1 MICNCSSNFNYKV
14 VGLCDVSDFIPE
26 TESNN
31 KNWTEISV
39 PEILTIPAAKPDIE
53 SIDKIYINSK
63 ITTTKIIKTPKS
75 PKSGSDLDP
84 NPEGLVLTGWKLL
97 VEGFLCQTLVYTAD
111 ECEQSVHS
119 AHFNMPFSTFIV
131 LPEDTNLNDNF
142 KVRVCIEYV
151 FAKRL
156 TPRTI
161 FKNVTV
167 FLQADKLS

>member
-14 VGLCDVSDFIPE
+14 VGLCNLSDFSPSSS
-26 TESNN
+26 TNP

-63 ITTTKIIKTPKS
+63 ITTTKVIATPTS
-75 PKSGSDLDP
+75 PSVNGILTP
-84 NPEGLVLTGWKLL
+84 NQENLVLTGRKLL
-97 VEGFLCQTLVYTAD
+97 VEGFLCQTLIYTAD

-119 AHFNMPFSTFIV
+119 AHFNMPFSTYIV
-131 LPEDTNLNDNF
+131 LPENTSLDAKFN
-142 KVRVCIEYV
+142 VRVCIEYV
-151 FAKRL
+151 FTKRL

-167 FLQADKLS
+167 FLQAE

>member
-14 VGLCDVSDFIPE
+14 VGLCDVSKVQ
-26 TESNN
+26 SSS
-31 KNWTEISV
+31 NWTEISV

-63 ITTTKIIKTPKS
+63 ITTTKVIDTPTS
-75 PKSGSDLDP
+75 PIPTGSATP
-84 NPEGLVLTGWKLL
+84 TPSPEGLLLTGKKLL

-119 AHFNMPFSTFIV
+119 AHFNMPFSTYIV
-131 LPEDTNLNDNF
+131 LPSGTKLTDKFN
-142 KVRVCIEYV
+142 VRVCIEYV

-167 FLQADKLS
+167 YLQADK

>member
-14 VGLCDVSDFIPE
+14 VGLCDLSDFN
-26 TESNN
+26 TSN

-63 ITTTKIIKTPKS
+63 ITTTKVIATPTS
-75 PKSGSDLDP
+75 PSA
-84 NPEGLVLTGWKLL
+84 NPEGLSLTGYKLL

-119 AHFNMPFSTFIV
+119 AHFNMPFSTYIV
-131 LPEDTNLNDNF
+131 LPNTGTTLDDKFN
-142 KVRVCIEYV
+142 VRVCIEYV

-167 FLQADKLS
+167 YLQAEPIA

>member
-1 MICNCSSNFNYKV
+1 MMICNCSSNFNYKV
-14 VGLCDVSDFIPE
+14 VGLCDLSDFDTDSTNWAQISIPE
-26 TESNN
+26 M
-31 KNWTEISV
+31 
-39 PEILTIPAAKPDIE
+39 LTIPAVKPNIE

-63 ITTTKIIKTPKS
+63 ITTTKVIETPVS
-75 PKSGSDLDP
+75 PIVNGELFP

-119 AHFNMPFSTFIV
+119 AHFNMPFSTYIV
-131 LPEDTNLNDNF
+131 LPTDTTIDDTF

-151 FAKRL
+151 FAKVL

-167 FLQADKLS
+167 YLQADELI